1 MGIVDEF
8 VKALKPTNKE
18 RPKAYSAEVSKIDD
32 EGVVW
37 VYLAGSEAETPTAL
51 SSSEVKAGDS
61 VNVEWR
67 NNKLYIAGNTS
78 NPSAGVVRVQNVEQA
93 AQVAN
98 ELAVD
103 ASNSANIART
113 AAESA
118 VASATEAAEA
128 AESAQESATN
138 ASEYASRALGNL
150 STVQSVTETL
160 NWITAHGTMTLTSD
174 TALDPT
180 HVYFVVDQSGD
191 YEVGGTHYSVVTEP
205 DAADISTYYELSIDE
220 SLNNYVGTHLAVTSE
235 GLWLL
240 PDAGGNKVLI
250 ATGQGSTYTS
260 AGTYIIGKVNNVDTV
275 LASFLADGGQIG
287 QDANTHAVIDYHS
300 LQLIAKE
307 GRIFFHVSDLRN
319 QEGIATLTDYFYGD
333 GTTTQFT
340 FSINQVVAVIEVSI
354 DDVAQEEGVDYT
366 FTSSSIT
373 FTTAPSDEASIVV
386 TYESTS
392 TTAKAFTFGIRRSGS
407 AVGAYSFVH
416 GYQCRATGAYSHAE
430 GSYATANGQ
439 YSHSEGS
446 ESRARGRAS
455 HAEGSGQA
463 NAYLSHAEGLNSKAN
478 GQYSHSEGYYAQ
490 ANGNGSHA
498 EGEYSIADGAYQ
510 TVIGRNNV
518 ADTTSAFIIGNGTNY
533 DARRNAFQI
542 GWDNGVRVGLDTSV
556 SNVNDYALYQAI
568 TALGWQND
576 VID

>member
-8 VKALKPTNKE
+8 VKALKPTDKE

-78 NPSAGVVRVQNVEQA
+78 NPSAGTTRVTAVEQA
-93 AQVAN
+93 SQIANDAAVRAVRDAGIAQ
-98 ELAVD
+98 
-103 ASNSANIART
+103 
-113 AAESA
+113 ESA
-118 VASATEAAEA
+118 EVAQEAAQ
-128 AESAQESATN
+128 SAQESATN

-205 DAADISTYYELSIDE
+205 DVADISTYYELSIDE

-250 ATGQGSTYTS
+250 ATGSGTTYTT

-275 LASFLADGGQIG
+275 LASFLANGATIGKVGG
-287 QDANTHAVIDYHS
+287 AHSVID
-300 LQLIAKE
+300 
-307 GRIFFHVSDLRN
+307 
-319 QEGIATLTDYFYGD
+319 TDGQRFYASD
-333 GTTTQFT
+333 GTTQLANIGYGEGQAQSGTDIAPYYT
-340 FSINQVVAVIEVSI
+340 LGTRADNSTVGNYSIA
-354 DDVAQEEGVDYT
+354 EGNG
-366 FTSSSIT
+366 
-373 FTTAPSDEASIVV
+373 TTA
-386 TYESTS
+386 
-392 TTAKAFTFGIRRSGS
+392 SG
-407 AVGAYSFVH
+407 Y
-416 GYQCRATGAYSHAE
+416 
-430 GSYATANGQ
+430 
-439 YSHSEGS
+439 
-446 ESRARGRAS
+446 AS
-455 HAEGSGQA
+455 HAEGWTSFATAPYAHAEGGGTSASGIV
-463 NAYLSHAEGLNSKAN
+463 SHAEG
-478 GQYSHSEGYYAQ
+478 GGSEASGMA
-490 ANGNGSHA
+490 SHA
-498 EGEYSIADGAYQ
+498 QNYNTKASSDYQ
-510 TVIGRNNV
+510 TALGKYNEEDANDTYAVIV
-518 ADTTSAFIIGNGTNY
+518 GNGTSNSS
-533 DARRNAFQI
+533 RSNALTVD
-542 GWDNGVRVGLDTSV
+542 WDGNVKMALNTSA
-556 SNVNDYALYQAI
+556 SSGSTDYALYQAI

-576 VID
+576 VIE